1 MLLVE
6 RHKNGRVLGCLM
18 IRPETIGSL
27 VIGIV
32 CLAYGAY
39 CMAHGGT
46 HTRNT
51 TWFTREEAPKTFW
64 SCMGLYLLI
73 GVGSLFN
80 FAYINFLK

>member
-1 MLLVE
+1 ME
-6 RHKNGRVLGCLM
+6 EIKNDRLQYNVM
-18 IRPETIGSL
+18 VRPETIGSL
-27 VIGIV
+27 VIGLA
-32 CLAYGAY
+32 CLGYAAY
-39 CMAHGGT
+39 CMVHGGT
-46 HTRNT
+46 HTRNS

>member
-1 MLLVE
+1 
-6 RHKNGRVLGCLM
+6 M
-18 IRPETIGSL
+18 IGPETIGSL
-27 VIGIV
+27 IMGLVSLGYGI
-32 CLAYGAY
+32 Y
-39 CMAHGGT
+39 CMVHGGT
-46 HTRNT
+46 HTRNA